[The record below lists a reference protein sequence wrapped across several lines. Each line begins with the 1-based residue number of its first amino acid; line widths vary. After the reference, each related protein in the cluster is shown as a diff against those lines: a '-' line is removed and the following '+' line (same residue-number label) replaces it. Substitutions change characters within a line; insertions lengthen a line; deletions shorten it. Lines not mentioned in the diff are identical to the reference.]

1 MNKGAEQ
8 LKAWRQERALTQ
20 MGAATVLG
28 LHVSDI
34 SRLESGAG
42 ISLSRAAVLRDKAGI
57 DMGAWLMPADKETA

>member
-8 LKAWRQERALTQ
+8 LKRWRLDQGLSQTL
-20 MGAATVLG
+20 AAVRLG